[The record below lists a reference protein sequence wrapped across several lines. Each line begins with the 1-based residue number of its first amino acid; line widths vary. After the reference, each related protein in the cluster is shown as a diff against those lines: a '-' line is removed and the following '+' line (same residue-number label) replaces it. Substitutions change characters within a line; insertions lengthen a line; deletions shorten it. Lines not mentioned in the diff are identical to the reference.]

1 MSNLVVK
8 DNALIN
14 ASYNL
19 DLVEQRL
26 ILLAI
31 IEARESGKG
40 INANDPLII
49 HAKSYINQFNVHRN
63 GAYKALKDACDD
75 LFARQFS
82 YQSLSEKGNIQN
94 HRSRWVSEVIYVER
108 EAVVKLI
115 FSPAII
121 PLITRLEEQFTKY
134 DIEQVREL
142 STGYAV
148 RLYEILIAWRSTG
161 KTPIIEIQEFRKKL
175 GVLDTEYKQMN
186 DFKKRVLDPSINQI
200 NDKTDIKVKVEQHK
214 TGRTISGFSFKFKQ
228 KQTAIFEKT
237 VSPKRDPNT
246 PDFFVKMTD
255 AQRHLF
261 AHKLSEMP
269 EMSKYS
275 EGTESFEDFAKR
287 IADMLLEPE
296 KFRKFYPFLEKLGF
310 GSKQIAPTA
319 PVEKKKEYTIDDHI
333 FIDYSSKKNFT
344 PFKSNVFNIARE
356 KKYKHLKIEGEK
368 MVDFEKRIAEMLLD
382 EKQQKVFFEFFK
394 HSLDQKHAREALNK

>member
-31 IEARESGKG
+31 IEARQSGKG
-40 INANDPLII
+40 INAKDPLII
-49 HAKSYINQFNVHRN
+49 HAESYINQFSAHRN
-63 GAYKALKDACDD
+63 TAYQALKDACDD

-82 YQSLSEKGNIQN
+82 YQSLSDKGNIQ
-94 HRSRWVSEVIYVER
+94 HHKSRWVSEVIYVEK

-115 FSPAII
+115 FAPAII

-134 DIEQVREL
+134 DIEQVSGL
-142 STGYAV
+142 TSAYAV
-148 RLYEILIAWRSTG
+148 RLYELLIAWRSTG
-161 KTPIIEIQEFRKKL
+161 KTPIIEIQKFRQKL

-186 DFKKRVLDPSINQI
+186 DFKKRVLDIAINQI
-200 NDKTDIKVKVEQHK
+200 NEKTDIKVKVEQHK
-214 TGRTISGFSFKFKQ
+214 TGRAISGFSFKFKQ
-228 KQTAIFEKT
+228 KQTAISEKS
-237 VSPKRDPNT
+237 VSPQRDQNT
-246 PDFFVKMTD
+246 PDLFTKMTD
-255 AQRHLF
+255 PQRFLF

-275 EGTESFEDFAKR
+275 EGTESFQDFAKR

-296 KFRKFYPFLEKLGF
+296 KFKKFYPLLEKLGF
-310 GSKQIAPTA
+310 GSKKIQPTVKQVDQVKTYNIEDHKFIAFDPRGS
-319 PVEKKKEYTIDDHI
+319 VHL
-333 FIDYSSKKNFT
+333 SSCA
-344 PFKSNVFNIARE
+344 FNIARD
-356 KKYKHLKIEGEK
+356 KRYKHMKKDSEK
-368 MVDFEKRIAEMLLD
+368 MTDVENRLKTMLLD
-382 EKQQKVFFEFFK
+382 EKQQSQFFEILRGEKSRF
-394 HSLDQKHAREALNK
+394 EPN

>member
-49 HAKSYINQFNVHRN
+49 HAESYINQFSAHRN
-63 GAYKALKDACDD
+63 TAYQALKDACDD

-82 YQSLSEKGNIQN
+82 YQSLSEKGNVQ
-94 HRSRWVSEVIYVER
+94 HHKSRWVSEIIYVEK

-115 FSPAII
+115 FAPAII

-134 DIEQVREL
+134 DIQQVSGL
-142 STGYAV
+142 SSAYAV
-148 RLYEILIAWRSTG
+148 RLYELLIAWRSTG
-161 KTPIIEIQEFRKKL
+161 KTPIIEIKEFRQKL

-186 DFKKRVLDPSINQI
+186 DFKKRVLEIAINQI
-200 NDKTDIKVKVEQHK
+200 NEKTDIKVKVEQHK

-228 KQTAIFEKT
+228 KQAVISEKT
-237 VSPKRDPNT
+237 IPTQRDQNT
-246 PDFFVKMTD
+246 PDLFTKMTD
-255 AQRHLF
+255 PQRFLF

-275 EGTESFEDFAKR
+275 EGTESYEDFAKR

-296 KFRKFYPFLEKLGF
+296 KFKKFYPLLEKLGF
-310 GSKQIAPTA
+310 GSKKIQPTVKQVDQVKTYNIEDHKFIAFDPRGS
-319 PVEKKKEYTIDDHI
+319 VHL
-333 FIDYSSKKNFT
+333 SSCA
-344 PFKSNVFNIARE
+344 FNIARD
-356 KKYKHLKIEGEK
+356 KRYKHMKKDSEK
-368 MVDFEKRIAEMLLD
+368 MTDFENRLKTMLLD
-382 EKQQKVFFEFFK
+382 EKQQSQFFEILRGEKSRF
-394 HSLDQKHAREALNK
+394 EPN

>member
-31 IEARESGKG
+31 IEARQSGKG

-49 HAKSYINQFNVHRN
+49 HAESYINQFSAHRN
-63 GAYKALKDACDD
+63 TAYQALKDACDD

-82 YQSLSEKGNIQN
+82 YQSLSDKGNIQ
-94 HRSRWVSEVIYVER
+94 HHKSRWVSEVIYVEK

-115 FSPAII
+115 FAPAII

-134 DIEQVREL
+134 DIEQVSGL
-142 STGYAV
+142 TSAYAV
-148 RLYEILIAWRSTG
+148 RLYELLIAWRSTG
-161 KTPIIEIQEFRKKL
+161 KTPIIEIQKFRQKL

-186 DFKKRVLDPSINQI
+186 DFKKRVLDIAINQI
-200 NDKTDIKVKVEQHK
+200 NEKTDIKVKVEQHK
-214 TGRTISGFSFKFKQ
+214 TGRAISGFSFKFKQ
-228 KQTAIFEKT
+228 KQTEISEKS
-237 VSPKRDPNT
+237 VSPQRDQNT
-246 PDFFVKMTD
+246 PDLFTKMTD
-255 AQRHLF
+255 PQRFLF

-275 EGTESFEDFAKR
+275 EGTESFQDFAKR

-296 KFRKFYPFLEKLGF
+296 KFKKFYPLLEKLGF
-310 GSKQIAPTA
+310 GSKKIQPTVKQVDQVKTYNIEDHKFIAFDPRGS
-319 PVEKKKEYTIDDHI
+319 VHL
-333 FIDYSSKKNFT
+333 SSC
-344 PFKSNVFNIARE
+344 VFSIARD
-356 KKYKHLKIEGEK
+356 KRYKHLKKDSEK
-368 MVDFEKRIAEMLLD
+368 MADFESRLKTMLLD
-382 EKQQKVFFEFFK
+382 EKQQSQFFEILRGETSRFK
-394 HSLDQKHAREALNK
+394 PN

>member
-31 IEARESGKG
+31 IEARQSGKG

-49 HAKSYINQFNVHRN
+49 HAESYINQFSAHRN
-63 GAYKALKDACDD
+63 TAYQALKDACDD

-82 YQSLSEKGNIQN
+82 YQSLSDKGNIQ
-94 HRSRWVSEVIYVER
+94 HHKSRWVSEVIYVEK

-115 FSPAII
+115 FAPAII

-134 DIEQVREL
+134 DIEQVSGL
-142 STGYAV
+142 TSAYAV
-148 RLYEILIAWRSTG
+148 RLYELLIAWRSTG
-161 KTPIIEIQEFRKKL
+161 KTPIIEIQKFRQKL

-186 DFKKRVLDPSINQI
+186 DFKKRVLDIAINQI
-200 NDKTDIKVKVEQHK
+200 NE
-214 TGRTISGFSFKFKQ
+214 
-228 KQTAIFEKT
+228 KQTLKLRSNSTKQVVRFQDFPSSLSKNKRKFLKISI
-237 VSPKRDPNT
+237 SPTRSNT
-246 PDFFVKMTD
+246 PDLFTKMTD
-255 AQRHLF
+255 PQRFLF

-275 EGTESFEDFAKR
+275 EGTESFQDFAKR

-296 KFRKFYPFLEKLGF
+296 KFKKFYPLLENLA
-310 GSKQIAPTA
+310 S
-319 PVEKKKEYTIDDHI
+319 VLR
-333 FIDYSSKKNFT
+333 
-344 PFKSNVFNIARE
+344 KSINSE
-356 KKYKHLKIEGEK
+356 TG
-368 MVDFEKRIAEMLLD
+368 
-382 EKQQKVFFEFFK
+382 
-394 HSLDQKHAREALNK
+394 

>member
-31 IEARESGKG
+31 IEARQSGKG

-49 HAKSYINQFNVHRN
+49 HAESYINQFSAHRN
-63 GAYKALKDACDD
+63 TAYQALKDACDD

-82 YQSLSEKGNIQN
+82 YQSLSDKGNIQ
-94 HRSRWVSEVIYVER
+94 HHKSRWVSEVIYVEK

-115 FSPAII
+115 FAPAII

-134 DIEQVREL
+134 DIEQVSGL
-142 STGYAV
+142 TSAYAV
-148 RLYEILIAWRSTG
+148 RLYELLIAWRSTG
-161 KTPIIEIQEFRKKL
+161 KTPIIEIQKFRQKL
-175 GVLDTEYKQMN
+175 GVLDTEYKQLN
-186 DFKKRVLDPSINQI
+186 DFKKRVLDIAINQI
-200 NDKTDIKVKVEQHK
+200 NEKTDIKVKVEQHK
-214 TGRTISGFSFKFKQ
+214 TGRAISGFSFKFKQ
-228 KQTAIFEKT
+228 KQTAISEKS
-237 VSPKRDPNT
+237 VSPQRDQNT
-246 PDFFVKMTD
+246 PDLFTKMTD
-255 AQRHLF
+255 PQRFLF

-275 EGTESFEDFAKR
+275 EGTESYEDFAKR

-296 KFRKFYPFLEKLGF
+296 KFKKFYPLLEKLGF
-310 GSKQIAPTA
+310 GSKKIQPTVKQVDQVKTYNIEDHKFIAFDPRGS
-319 PVEKKKEYTIDDHI
+319 VHL
-333 FIDYSSKKNFT
+333 SSCA
-344 PFKSNVFNIARE
+344 FNIARD
-356 KKYKHLKIEGEK
+356 KRYKHMKKDSEK
-368 MVDFEKRIAEMLLD
+368 MTDFENRLKTMLLD
-382 EKQQKVFFEFFK
+382 EKQQSQFFEFLK
-394 HSLDQKHAREALNK
+394 GEKSRYKPD

>member
-31 IEARESGKG
+31 IEARQSGKG

-49 HAKSYINQFNVHRN
+49 HAESYINQFSAHRN
-63 GAYKALKDACDD
+63 TAYQALKDACDD

-82 YQSLSEKGNIQN
+82 YQSLSDKGNIQ
-94 HRSRWVSEVIYVER
+94 HHKSRWVSEVIYVEK

-115 FSPAII
+115 FAPAII

-134 DIEQVREL
+134 DIEQVSGL
-142 STGYAV
+142 TSAYAV
-148 RLYEILIAWRSTG
+148 RLYELLIAWRSTG
-161 KTPIIEIQEFRKKL
+161 KTPIIEIQKFRQKL

-186 DFKKRVLDPSINQI
+186 DFKKRVLDIAINQI
-200 NDKTDIKVKVEQHK
+200 NEKTDIKVKVEQHK
-214 TGRTISGFSFKFKQ
+214 TGRAISGFSFKFKQ
-228 KQTAIFEKT
+228 KQTAISEKP
-237 VSPKRDPNT
+237 VSPQRDQNT
-246 PDFFVKMTD
+246 PDLFTKMTD
-255 AQRHLF
+255 PQRFLF

-275 EGTESFEDFAKR
+275 EGTESYEDFAKR

-296 KFRKFYPFLEKLGF
+296 KFKKFYPLLEKLGF
-310 GSKQIAPTA
+310 GSKKIQPTVKQVDQVKTYNIEDHKFIAFDPRGS
-319 PVEKKKEYTIDDHI
+319 VHL
-333 FIDYSSKKNFT
+333 SSCA
-344 PFKSNVFNIARE
+344 FNIARD
-356 KKYKHLKIEGEK
+356 KRYKHMKKDSEK
-368 MVDFEKRIAEMLLD
+368 MTDFENRLKTMLLD
-382 EKQQKVFFEFFK
+382 EKQQSQFFEFLK
-394 HSLDQKHAREALNK
+394 GEKSRYKPD

>member
-31 IEARESGKG
+31 IEARQSGKG

-49 HAKSYINQFNVHRN
+49 HAESYINQFSAHRN
-63 GAYKALKDACDD
+63 TAYQALKDACDD

-82 YQSLSEKGNIQN
+82 YQSLSDKGNIQ
-94 HRSRWVSEVIYVER
+94 HHKSRWVSEVIYVEK

-115 FSPAII
+115 FAPAII

-134 DIEQVREL
+134 DIEQVSGL
-142 STGYAV
+142 TSAYAV
-148 RLYEILIAWRSTG
+148 RLYELLIAWRSTG
-161 KTPIIEIQEFRKKL
+161 KTPIIEIQKFRQKL

-186 DFKKRVLDPSINQI
+186 DFKKRVLDIAINQI
-200 NDKTDIKVKVEQHK
+200 NEKTDIKVKVEQHK
-214 TGRTISGFSFKFKQ
+214 TGRAISGFSFKFKQ
-228 KQTAIFEKT
+228 KQTAISEKS
-237 VSPKRDPNT
+237 VSPQRDQNT
-246 PDFFVKMTD
+246 PDLFTKMTD
-255 AQRHLF
+255 PQRFLF

-275 EGTESFEDFAKR
+275 EGTESYEDFAKR

-296 KFRKFYPFLEKLGF
+296 KFKKFYPLLEKLGF
-310 GSKQIAPTA
+310 GSKKIQPTVKQVDQVKTYNIEDHKFIAFDPRGS
-319 PVEKKKEYTIDDHI
+319 VHL
-333 FIDYSSKKNFT
+333 SSCA
-344 PFKSNVFNIARE
+344 FNIARD
-356 KKYKHLKIEGEK
+356 KRYKHMKKDSEK
-368 MVDFEKRIAEMLLD
+368 MTDFENRLKTMLLD
-382 EKQQKVFFEFFK
+382 EKQQSQFFEILRGEKSRF
-394 HSLDQKHAREALNK
+394 EPN

>member
-31 IEARESGKG
+31 IEARQSGKG

-49 HAKSYINQFNVHRN
+49 HAESYINQFSAHRN
-63 GAYKALKDACDD
+63 TAYQALKDACDD

-82 YQSLSEKGNIQN
+82 YQSLSDKGNIQ
-94 HRSRWVSEVIYVER
+94 HHKSRWVSEVIYVEK

-115 FSPAII
+115 FAPAII

-134 DIEQVREL
+134 DIQQVSGL
-142 STGYAV
+142 SSGYAI
-148 RLYEILIAWRSTG
+148 RLYELLIAWRSTG
-161 KTPIIEIQEFRKKL
+161 KTPIIEIQKFRQKL

-186 DFKKRVLDPSINQI
+186 DFKKRVLDIAINQI
-200 NDKTDIKVKVEQHK
+200 NEKTDIKVKVEQHK
-214 TGRTISGFSFKFKQ
+214 TGRAISGFSFKFKQ
-228 KQTAIFEKT
+228 KQTAISEKT
-237 VSPKRDPNT
+237 IPTQRDQNT
-246 PDFFVKMTD
+246 PDLFTKMTD
-255 AQRHLF
+255 PQRFLF

-275 EGTESFEDFAKR
+275 EGTESYEDFAKR

-296 KFRKFYPFLEKLGF
+296 KFKKFYPLLEKLGF
-310 GSKQIAPTA
+310 GSKKIQPTVKQVDQVKTYNIEDHKFIAFDPRGS
-319 PVEKKKEYTIDDHI
+319 VHL
-333 FIDYSSKKNFT
+333 SSCA
-344 PFKSNVFNIARE
+344 FNIARD
-356 KKYKHLKIEGEK
+356 KRYKHMKKDSEK
-368 MVDFEKRIAEMLLD
+368 MTDFENRLKTMLLD
-382 EKQQKVFFEFFK
+382 EKQQSQFFEILRGEKSRF
-394 HSLDQKHAREALNK
+394 EPN